1 MLYSSLPLSVCTCL
15 SVCVHVQVPLL
26 SSPNC
31 SIMKRSNSPD
41 RDPQPG
47 HSTQG
52 GSDEKE
58 DPQQEPR
65 ASVGPGGRPIL
76 AGAAQAFSSAAAGLP
91 GNSFADL
98 AALRSLIR
106 HQVGQQSAPPGF
118 PGFPRV
124 GASGQPNHQE
134 LAHSLQRQQ
143 LSGQVVDNSSVVQR
157 LLQNRGGALTLPQSG
172 ASSANAANS
181 SAQPQLQQ
189 QRSAAELA
197 MLANILAGRS
207 ATNPSGSG
215 GVDQRYPS
223 ADLVYS
229 SFLGGGQQ
237 QTAQLNRNDQQQ
249 QRQPESQ
256 LSSDAMAAFL
266 RGGGGGAGQQN
277 RSDSQ
282 MLPLVLSLQRQHQTQ
297 QLAHMQR
304 QQQLQRQQLHE
315 QQLLYLLNQQRNLQR
330 QGQPQNLAND
340 SNAVLSSLLS
350 AETPEGAGSAAYVQ
364 NAMQNIMGLSGA
376 STGTTRSPPPPTL
389 GQGQLSGGGIGGQS
403 QGPNSSGGGG
413 GGATVSLPSS
423 ARASSPATS
432 QKKQKTEMGS
442 VASAAASSTCGAAG
456 AASLSRAS
464 AAAARAPKAS
474 PKSKRSKA
482 TSNKKRKAPSS
493 PSSSSSGDDDDSH
506 QSGPVPQDCTA
517 QKKKDAA
524 DPSSPS
530 SAERGKYSVQ
540 IHTTPHHT
548 DRECSPLGIEEDE
561 NWLSSFQCF
570 GKLPTSG

>member
-65 ASVGPGGRPIL
+65 AVDPGGRPIL

-157 LLQNRGGALTLPQSG
+157 LLQNRGGALSLPQSG

-215 GVDQRYPS
+215 GMDQRYPS

-389 GQGQLSGGGIGGQS
+389 GQGQLSGGGGSSDQS

-493 PSSSSSGDDDDSH
+493 PSSSSSDDDSH